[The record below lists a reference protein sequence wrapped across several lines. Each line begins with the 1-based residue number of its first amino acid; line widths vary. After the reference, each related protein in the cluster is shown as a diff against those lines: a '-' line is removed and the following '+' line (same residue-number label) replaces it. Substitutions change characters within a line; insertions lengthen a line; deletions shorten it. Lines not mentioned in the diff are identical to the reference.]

1 METTRQK
8 KIAGVLQNDL
18 TMILQKLLNSSSKNS
33 TILSVTKVKVST
45 DLSQVKIY
53 VSIFPIDQAKSVF
66 ELIETNKSSVKN
78 SMGILIRNQVRRI
91 PSINFFLDDSLD
103 YIDKIEK
110 ALEKKSDPLKDNS
123 LIEKRKFI

>member
-45 DLSQVKIY
+45 DLSQAKIY
-53 VSIFPIDQAKSVF
+53 VSIYPIDQAKSVF
-66 ELIETNKSSVKN
+66 ELIEINKSSIKN
-78 SMGILIRNQVRRI
+78 SMGILIKNQVRRI

-123 LIEKRKFI
+123 LI